1 MKKIVVCITV
11 AMFFVM
17 MPFVSFAKKAAL
29 SDSELGSTTA
39 QEGVTI
45 EFGGAAFPLTHFAIN
60 GNFAPSLQSWGDG
73 DGCSTCGGYTDKGW
87 VGTKNM
93 SMDAFTQYGNGST
106 TPAIGSFIAFYNKM
120 DIDIGTSGTST
131 KAFIALPSAL
141 VHPEGFN
148 ATLAMST
155 TADLNDGQENLGT
168 FYNSLF
174 ALLVNPQQTGLL
186 SISSHATGNEGV
198 EIGFSGATSW
208 GNGVMVAI
216 PNTQVVASWGDSDGD
231 QSGATTY
238 TDAGYF
244 GAKNLEFGYGAP
256 TLGLTGYYKI
266 LISGTMKI
274 DVGTDSANNTAVI
287 IGLPTVSLFD
297 ANITA
302 PLVFASDK
310 QLATNVQS
318 LGTLYTGG
326 VQVSPSGSLVISA
339 HGN

>member
-1 MKKIVVCITV
+1 MKKVVVCVTV
-11 AMFFVM
+11 AMFFLM
-17 MPFVSFAKKAAL
+17 MPFVSFAKKAFL
-29 SDSELGSTTA
+29 SEDEMGSTTA

-45 EFGGAAFPLTHFAIN
+45 EFGGTAFPLTHFAVN
-60 GNFAPSLQSWGDG
+60 GNFAPALQSWGDG

-87 VGTKNM
+87 VGTTNM

-131 KAFIALPSAL
+131 KAFIGLPSVL
-141 VHPEGFN
+141 VHPEGTN

-238 TDAGYF
+238 TSGGYF
-244 GAKNLEFGYGAP
+244 GAKNLMFGTA
-256 TLGLTGYYKI
+256 TSGLAGYYKV
-266 LISGTMKI
+266 LVSGTMTI
-274 DVGTDSANNTAVI
+274 DVGTDAVGTTAVI

-318 LGTLYTGG
+318 LGTAYTGG
-326 VQVSPSGSLVISA
+326 VQVSPSGSLAISA
-339 HGN
+339 H